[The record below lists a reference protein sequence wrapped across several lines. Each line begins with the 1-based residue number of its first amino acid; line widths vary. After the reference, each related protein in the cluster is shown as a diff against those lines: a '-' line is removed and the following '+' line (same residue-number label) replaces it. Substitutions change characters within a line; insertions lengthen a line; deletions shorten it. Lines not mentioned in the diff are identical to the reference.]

1 MGITCPPWFSRVN
14 VSAKTMS
21 MYLSGQIPLSRYVP
35 ACLFCKCSRSFFYYN
50 CNYIKYFFH
59 VFTIIHFFLFFL
71 FFQLRLF
78 GLRRIDGQTLGEKLI
93 CRHRSSLGRP
103 KVQIWCQPWKHYLIW
118 PKYWYGAYRGPGS
131 ALRGRGC
138 DPTFGI
144 DVRHEGSF
152 SSDKQ
157 NVVFWCFPKVCK
169 LHMYI
174 DM

>member
-1 MGITCPPWFSRVN
+1 MGIICPLSWIRVN
-14 VSAKTMS
+14 TFAKTLSVQITMS
-21 MYLSGQIPLSRYVP
+21 LYFPT
-35 ACLFCKCSRSFFYYN
+35 CLFYKCSRSFFYYN

-59 VFTIIHFFLFFL
+59 VFTIIHFFFL
-71 FFQLRLF
+71 FQLRLF

-169 LHMYI
+169 LHSMYI

>member
-1 MGITCPPWFSRVN
+1 MKKCLFPLDAWYIISCPTWSKNLGRTLI
-14 VSAKTMS
+14 TMS
-21 MYLSGQIPLSRYVP
+21 LYVP
-35 ACLFCKCSRSFFYYN
+35 ACLFCRKCSRSFFYYN

-59 VFTIIHFFLFFL
+59 VFTIIHFSFS

-118 PKYWYGAYRGPGS
+118 PKYWYGAYRRPGS

-152 SSDKQ
+152 SSDKP

-169 LHMYI
+169 LTSVS
-174 DM
+174 